1 MYVVVQKFYQ
11 TKKSITEILKEYG
24 NQKDPVEIAL
34 LLVIQHMDEMKIPDE
49 STYQKIDEAVKCGHS
64 DEEMF
69 LLFIVYLLMMY
80 SRDLMAA
87 NKRDFIIEKS
97 DSVYRISCA
106 INLKAYREDTQAYY
120 YQTCSQY
127 YYVRNNFAKGD
138 ELNLLSIS
146 LMPKTSTRYLD
157 FIGKVAQ
164 ILGNIGRLSIV
175 PNLEQELFS
184 EPQNQY
190 FYAIRSLFMNA
201 LFTVNHDSI
210 NKYLSYLKTNF
221 NENYYFR
228 KDKTDLSVSI
238 INGNLDKTNSN
249 FPEMSIC
256 ISYYRALKDKDYET
270 AKKIFGSIRESY
282 FYFTCN
288 YLFYF
293 AELHHSF
300 VTSWFEKIEQIIKNK
315 DEKSYH
321 YLMDFFIARYFLVK
335 NQKELARF
343 YFAQLIKNC
352 EKFKAIGRLK
362 YEMQFA
368 IELTANSF
376 FEFIYPRQIINAN
389 ELRKSLEIAMA
400 PSKVDLV
407 GMSRIIGSSKSINE
421 IKKKIK
427 LFADI
432 QKPILIIGETG
443 AGKEILAQ
451 AIHEESIRKNKPFLA
466 INCGALTDTLLQSEL
481 FGYETGSFTG
491 AVGAHKGIF
500 EAAED
505 GVVFLD
511 EFGEMSPKL
520 QVSLLRILENNE
532 LLRVGGT
539 KAKAIKCRIIAATN
553 ANIEELIQKKL
564 FREDLY
570 YRLKQFSLVIP
581 PLRERKEDIPELI
594 DYFLNYSDKNQ
605 SQAFSNEVMNKFQE
619 YHWPG
624 NIRELKN
631 EIDRIKIL
639 CGNKPVIELND
650 LDIAWLH
657 TGKAPRESSYANIS
671 PQLVNTNEQVP
682 LKLAEKRIS
691 SGERRKQQ
699 ILQLFQQSKQLT
711 RIQIAETLGV
721 SLLTITRDLKVLCAN
736 GIIIKRMPTLSPQSH
751 YFEVN
756 DDL

>member
-1 MYVVVQKFYQ
+1 MYPVVQKLYQ
-11 TKKSITEILKEYG
+11 TKQTISDILVEYG
-24 NQKDPVEIAL
+24 NQNEPVEIAL
-34 LLVIQHMDEMKIPDE
+34 LIIIQHMDETKIPDE
-49 STYQKIDEAVKCGHS
+49 ATYKKIDDAVKSGHP
-64 DEEMF
+64 DQEMF

-87 NKRDFIIEKS
+87 NKRDFILEKS
-97 DSVYRISCA
+97 DSVYRISCGMN
-106 INLKAYREDTQAYY
+106 IKTYRVDTQAYY
-120 YQTCSQY
+120 YQSCSQY
-127 YYVRNNFAKGD
+127 YYVRSNFAKGD

-184 EPQNQY
+184 EPQNKY
-190 FYAIRSLFMNA
+190 FFAIRSLFMNA

-210 NKYLSYLKTNF
+210 NKYLDYLKINF
-221 NENYYFR
+221 NENYYFK
-228 KDKTDLSVSI
+228 KDKTNLAISI
-238 INGNLDKTNSN
+238 VNGNLDKTNSY
-249 FPEMSIC
+249 FPEMNIC
-256 ISYYRALKDKDYET
+256 MAYYKALKDKDADT

-288 YLFYF
+288 YIFYF

-300 VTSWFEKIEQIIKNK
+300 VTGWYEKIEQIIKNK

-343 YFAQLIKNC
+343 YYAQLIKNC

-362 YEMQFA
+362 FEMQFA
-368 IELTANSF
+368 IELSANSF
-376 FEFIYPRQIINAN
+376 FEFTYPRQIINAN
-389 ELRKSLEIAMA
+389 ELRKSLELVMA
-400 PSKVDLV
+400 PSIVDLT
-407 GMSRIIGSSKSINE
+407 GLGRIIGNSKSISE
-421 IKKKIK
+421 IKKKVK

-451 AIHEESIRKNKPFLA
+451 AIHEESTRKNKPFLA

-570 YRLKQFSLVIP
+570 YRLKQFSIVIP

-594 DYFLNYSDKNQ
+594 DYFLN
-605 SQAFSNEVMNKFQE
+605 FSNKSQNQVLSKEVMNKFQE

-639 CGNKPVIELND
+639 CGNKPIIELND
-650 LDIAWLH
+650 LDIAWLN
-657 TGKAPRESSYANIS
+657 TVKAPRETTNVIIS
-671 PQLVNTNEQVP
+671 PSLEYTNEPVP

-691 SGERRKQQ
+691 SGEKRKQQ

-721 SLLTITRDLKVLCAN
+721 SLLTITRDLKTLCAN
-736 GIIIKRMPTLSPQSH
+736 GIIIKRKPTLSPQSH
-751 YFEVN
+751 YFEAN
-756 DDL
+756 ENL